1 MSTLPAELPRSSTF
15 LLFKLGVYSN
25 YPSVVHV
32 CVCGPDCGL
41 WGAWCRV
48 VNVKRHNVWSGK
60 VAWCLCGCWLIYDSS
75 CNYKCHSCVPFLL
88 VNFDTLQLMAIWTLF
103 FTAVCLIASIPVMCR
118 MIAAHVKYLNIFL
131 FIYNHIPPQSEEK
144 NMLHKKKH
152 R

>member
-1 MSTLPAELPRSSTF
+1 MSTLPFELPRSSTF

-25 YPSVVHV
+25 YPSAV

-88 VNFDTLQLMAIWTLF
+88 LNFDTLQLMAIGMLD
-103 FTAVCLIASIPVMCR
+103 CLHSCDVSNDSSSRKISN
-118 MIAAHVKYLNIFL
+118 YF
-131 FIYNHIPPQSEEK
+131 FIY
-144 NMLHKKKH
+144 L
-152 R
+152 